1 VALAAL
7 SQFGSATFEAKTC
20 DCSVKELIGTLR
32 HDIDVECSTE
42 TIESEIDVAYTVRR
56 RKKPAKMFKAYMC
69 SRWLVAKTVTTF
81 LLGGRDTVPLKPR
94 PVPVSRN
101 ECYLMAAYKDC
112 KGEKMIKD
120 GNVYSY
126 KADPVGEGSWWT
138 TVTYETMN
146 CVLEETT
153 VEKECND
160 CHTTTVWGTLAV
172 DPDREFA
179 EHNHIMYIW
188 NNTEHIGDKKCEM
201 EVLHSGRGRI
211 PFPSG
216 KTKGPRRLRDRK
228 QQLDFIIAAEGTTD
242 CDGRGSHQILN
253 APDMTV
259 EITQDPLQRK
269 IEVRTSASMGE
280 HLQYIR
286 DSLLEIVNNVTR
298 ETRLLE
304 CAIRTLRRNQVVNAA
319 HSDGIL
325 AAEQMG
331 LPPCHLVEGYGDMAT
346 VWWCQTI
353 STLFSPRNTSCGVE
367 PAAGRLTIAKN
378 GWTLIP
384 HQECEWKHNLANFNG
399 ALYLWNTTAGN
410 WTRIEPNLDVSH
422 GPMMRK
428 FELDIENW
436 DQWAEVPHPG
446 MSESNRQQLEQL
458 LDMIA
463 ENNPDMANPE
473 EPSLFIP
480 WITPSTP
487 AWKKAGYS
495 IAAILTV
502 LIPIGCVW
510 FCCGREAVMPCIC
523 GCLGFTISCLRCC
536 KRSKKGVD
544 NQEIRSRMFPEGI
557 V

>member
-1 VALAAL
+1 M
-7 SQFGSATFEAKTC
+7 SG
-20 DCSVKELIGTLR
+20 
-32 HDIDVECSTE
+32 
-42 TIESEIDVAYTVRR
+42 
-56 RKKPAKMFKAYMC
+56 
-69 SRWLVAKTVTTF
+69 
-81 LLGGRDTVPLKPR
+81 PR
-94 PVPVSRN
+94 
-101 ECYLMAAYKDC
+101 L
-112 KGEKMIKD
+112 
-120 GNVYSY
+120 
-126 KADPVGEGSWWT
+126 
-138 TVTYETMN
+138 
-146 CVLEETT
+146 
-153 VEKECND
+153 
-160 CHTTTVWGTLAV
+160 
-172 DPDREFA
+172 
-179 EHNHIMYIW
+179 YIW

-259 EITQDPLQRK
+259 EIAQDPSQRE

-463 ENNPDMANPE
+463 EKNPDMANPE
-473 EPSLFIP
+473 EPSPLGPYPMDHPQHSSMEESRLLNRCHPNGTHPDRLCMVLLWQRSGHALHLRVPGIHDQLP
-480 WITPSTP
+480 QMLQ
-487 AWKKAGYS
+487 KKQ
-495 IAAILTV
+495 
-502 LIPIGCVW
+502 
-510 FCCGREAVMPCIC
+510 
-523 GCLGFTISCLRCC
+523 
-536 KRSKKGVD
+536 KRSGQPGDSKSNVPRRDSLRRHYDEKWEHPLRALSETV
-544 NQEIRSRMFPEGI
+544 NE
-557 V
+557 